1 MARNK
6 RGSVLCPNCRKLVST
21 DEIQC
26 PYCGISRPGSWWKN
40 NAWSMGFYRSDQIV
54 RAVIYLNIGM
64 YIVSLLL
71 TSRFSPLSINP
82 FFVLS
87 PGNDSLLL
95 LGATGS
101 IPIDRLH
108 RWWTLVS
115 ANYLHG
121 SILHILFNM
130 MAFKQL
136 ARLVVREYG
145 LHRMLI
151 IYLLSGAIGFWVS
164 YLAGVSFTIGASA
177 AICGLMGA
185 LLYYGKS
192 RGGIYGQTIY
202 KQVAAWAV
210 GLFLFG
216 MMVPG
221 INNWGHGGGLVA
233 GAFTALVVGYKE
245 KKQVVFLHK
254 AAALSGVI
262 LTLLIL
268 IWAMVSGVYYR
279 VLG

>member
-1 MARNK
+1 MGINYKDRLMARNQ

-21 DEIQC
+21 NEIRC

-54 RAVIYLNIGM
+54 KTVIYINVGM

-71 TSRFSPLSINP
+71 TSSFSTLSINP
-82 FFVLS
+82 FFALS
-87 PGNDSLLL
+87 PKNDSLLL

-121 SILHILFNM
+121 GILHILFNM
-130 MAFKQL
+130 LAFKQL
-136 ARLVVREYG
+136 APLVVREYG

-151 IYLLSGAIGFWVS
+151 IYSLSGVIGFWVS

-185 LLYYGKS
+185 LLFYGKS
-192 RGGIYGQTIY
+192 RGEYMVKPFTNRSRPGQ
-202 KQVAAWAV
+202 QV
-210 GLFLFG
+210 FF
-216 MMVPG
+216 
-221 INNWGHGGGLVA
+221 
-233 GAFTALVVGYKE
+233 Y
-245 KKQVVFLHK
+245 
-254 AAALSGVI
+254 
-262 LTLLIL
+262 
-268 IWAMVSGVYYR
+268 
-279 VLG
+279 LG